1 MSPTQAAWSTAP
13 SAGGLEITA
22 PWGQSLSTPLP
33 PRIVAFMNERPE
45 VVGHYESIREE
56 DRISSGFRRLELL
69 RVQEVLTRHLPP
81 APVRVLD
88 VGGGTGIHASWLA
101 ERGDSV
107 HVVDLIPRHVEKVR
121 SELAAFGVTAEEGD
135 ARSLNVDS
143 GSFDVVL
150 VFGPM
155 YHLTT
160 VQDRREALHEAVR
173 AVRPG
178 GLIAVAA
185 INRFASLFDGLARG
199 YLFDTDF
206 RKIVEQDLADGQHRN
221 PDNRPHW
228 FTTAYLHEPEQLRGE
243 LVGVGLDVVELVGL
257 EGLAGWL
264 SNLADDWET
273 ESGRETILYAA
284 RTIESTPSLLGLS
297 AHLLAI
303 AAAPC

>member
-1 MSPTQAAWSTAP
+1 MS
-13 SAGGLEITA
+13 
-22 PWGQSLSTPLP
+22 
-33 PRIVAFMNERPE
+33 ERDQ

-56 DRISSGFRRLELL
+56 DRISSGLGLLELL
-69 RVQEVLTRHLPP
+69 RVQEVLGRHLPP
-81 APVRVLD
+81 PPARVLD

-101 ERGDSV
+101 QRGDSV
-107 HVVDLIPRHVEKVR
+107 HVIDLTPRHVEKVR
-121 SELAAFGVTAEEGD
+121 SELSSLGVTAEEGD
-135 ARSLNVDS
+135 ARTLNVADDT
-143 GSFDVVL
+143 FDVVL

-155 YHLTT
+155 YHLITSEHR
-160 VQDRREALHEAVR
+160 QQALREALR

-185 INRFASLFDGLARG
+185 INRYASLFDGLSRG
-199 YLFDTDF
+199 FLFDPKF
-206 RKIVEQDLADGQHRN
+206 RKIVERDLAEGQHRN

-243 LVGVGLDVVELVGL
+243 LERVDLDVVELVGL

-264 SNLADDWET
+264 GNLGEEWET
-273 ESGRETILYAA
+273 DDGRESILYAA

-303 AAAPC
+303 ARAPGRRRVIGRRERGN

>member
-1 MSPTQAAWSTAP
+1 M
-13 SAGGLEITA
+13 
-22 PWGQSLSTPLP
+22 
-33 PRIVAFMNERPE
+33 RERHE
-45 VVGHYESIREE
+45 VVEHYENIREE
-56 DRISSGFRRLELL
+56 DRISSGLGQLELL
-69 RVQEVLTRHLPP
+69 RVQEVLKRHLPEAP
-81 APVRVLD
+81 ARVLD

-107 HVVDLIPRHVEKVR
+107 HVIDLTPRHIDKVR
-121 SELAAFGVTAEEGD
+121 HELGGLGVTAEEGD
-135 ARSLNVDS
+135 ARNLEVGDD
-143 GSFDVVL
+143 SFDIVL

-160 VQDRREALHEAVR
+160 AADRAQALREAVR

-199 YLFDTDF
+199 FLFDPNF
-206 RKIVEQDLADGQHRN
+206 RAIVERDLAEGQHRN

-228 FTTAYLHEPEQLRGE
+228 FTTAYLHHPEELRDE
-243 LVGVGLDVVELVGL
+243 LERVGLDVVELVGL

-264 SNLADDWET
+264 GNLGDQWET
-273 ESGRETILYAA
+273 TDGRESILYAA
-284 RTIESTPSLLGLS
+284 RMVESTPSLLGLS

-303 AAAPC
+303 TRVTE

>member
-1 MSPTQAAWSTAP
+1 MS
-13 SAGGLEITA
+13 
-22 PWGQSLSTPLP
+22 
-33 PRIVAFMNERPE
+33 ERHD

-56 DRISSGFRRLELL
+56 DRISSGLGQLELL
-69 RVQEVLTRHLPP
+69 RVQEVLKRHLPSPP
-81 APVRVLD
+81 ARVLD

-107 HVVDLIPRHVEKVR
+107 HVIDLTPRHVEKIR
-121 SELAAFGVTAEEGD
+121 SELGSLGVTAEEGD
-135 ARSLNVDS
+135 ARTLNVADN
-143 GSFDVVL
+143 SFDVVL
-150 VFGPM
+150 AFGPM

-160 VQDRREALHEAVR
+160 VEDRQQALREAVR

-185 INRFASLFDGLARG
+185 ISRFASLFDGLARG
-199 YLFDTDF
+199 FLFDANF
-206 RKIVEQDLADGQHRN
+206 RKIVERDLAEGQHRN

-243 LVGVGLDVVELVGL
+243 LERADLDVVELVGL

-264 SNLADDWET
+264 SNLGEKWET
-273 ESGRETILYAA
+273 DEGREGILYAA
-284 RTIESTPSLLGLS
+284 RTIERTPSLLGLS

-303 AAAPC
+303 TRAPG

>member
-1 MSPTQAAWSTAP
+1 MS
-13 SAGGLEITA
+13 
-22 PWGQSLSTPLP
+22 
-33 PRIVAFMNERPE
+33 ERHE

-69 RVQEVLTRHLPP
+69 RVQEVLKRHLPP
-81 APVRVLD
+81 APAQVLD

-121 SELAAFGVTAEEGD
+121 SELGVLGVTAEEGD
-135 ARSLNVDS
+135 ARSLNVAGD
-143 GSFDVVL
+143 SFDVVL
-150 VFGPM
+150 IFGPM

-160 VQDRREALHEAVR
+160 VEDRQQVLREAVR

-178 GLIAVAA
+178 GLIAVGA

-199 YLFDTDF
+199 FLFDPDF
-206 RKIVEQDLADGQHRN
+206 RKIVAQDLADGQHRN
-221 PDNRPHW
+221 PDDRPHW
-228 FTTAYLHEPEQLRGE
+228 FTTAHFHEPEQLRGE
-243 LVGVGLDVVELVGL
+243 LERVGLDVVELVGL

-264 SNLADDWET
+264 STLGDKWET
-273 ESGRETILYAA
+273 ENGRETILYAA
-284 RTIESTPSLLGLS
+284 RTVESTPSLLGLS

-303 AAAPC
+303 TRASG